1 MYYIYA
7 HIFCMVLMVT
17 LISIAITILVIKPTH
32 WVKKHMFF
40 AGLGIVIGVIGVCN
54 VALRYTMTGHTHFM
68 TFHSQ
73 IGIST
78 LSALLLTLST
88 GLLVFKGKRM
98 FLFPHKLF
106 AILGVLGIIGTI
118 YLGVSAFLTL
128 PLL

>member
-7 HIFCMVLMVT
+7 HIFCMILMV
-17 LISIAITILVIKPTH
+17 LLIAIALTILTLKPQQ

-40 AGLGIVIGVIGVCN
+40 AGLGIIIGVIGVSN
-54 VALRYTMTGHTHFM
+54 IALRYTVSGHTHFM

-78 LSALLLTLST
+78 LCTLLLTLSS
-88 GLLVFKGKRM
+88 GILVFKGKRK
-98 FLFPHKLF
+98 LLYPHKLF
-106 AILGVLGIIGTI
+106 GILGIVGIIGTVF
-118 YLGVSAFLTL
+118 LGVSAFLSL